1 MKKIILLV
9 ISLLLV
15 TGCAVKYNVV
25 INEDLTLTE
34 EAKLTG
40 TSSFFDNYYKTTKT
54 NVLKSMIDIYK
65 DILDENKYTYEL
77 KEDTIPYVLVNK
89 KYDNVSEYT
98 NNSILFNGY
107 FDEVK
112 YTEDGNIKRIE
123 TMGYMP
129 NDPDN
134 PDRFNIKELE
144 ISITCPYKVTN
155 NNAKN
160 YNKETNTFYYELN
173 SESDKILLE
182 YDVSKKFDPNGNNLL
197 IIIIGLVIIVG
208 LWTTVVMLDKKEK
221 KK

>member
-40 TSSFFDNYYKTTKT
+40 TSSFFDIYYKTTKT
-54 NVLKSMIDIYK
+54 NVIKSMIDIYK

-77 KEDTIPYVLVNK
+77 KEGTTPYVLVSK
-89 KYDNVSEYT
+89 KYDSVSDYT

-144 ISITCPYKVTN
+144 ISITCPYKVKN
-155 NNAKN
+155 HNAKG

-173 SESDKILLE
+173 SDSDKILLE
-182 YDVSKKFDPNGNNLL
+182 YDVSKKFNPHEDVLKT
-197 IIIIGLVIIVG
+197 IIISLVILIVVWVSFI
-208 LWTTVVMLDKKEK
+208 LFIKKEK